1 MEKKPRN
8 LRKIILKSLLW
19 AVCGLALLLIAATA
33 GGIIYWN
40 WYLPDYINDRL
51 LPPVREQLGL
61 DEMELRIRRIGLSG
75 LDLETF
81 TLTGADGRTLAIDS
95 IRADYTPHL
104 PFRTPRALDITN
116 LTLAGGDIRASV
128 KDGRLA
134 ISGFELDR
142 VLERVAAL
150 SAPAPAPDD
159 EAAREAAVVLEKIT
173 LRDIRLHLDLE
184 GRLIVIP
191 VKAVVTSENNEW
203 KNIRADLTLTPRGQR
218 IGALVE
224 YDSVA
229 STVKLTGGAKLQ
241 LEALS
246 DLTGVKAGGSAALRY
261 DLSAGFAGGDLNAVG
276 TFDATLEL
284 GDRSGLPVVFR
295 RPVEL
300 HQNLNLRY
308 RTAARELHAILDGEM
323 APTAIAFDQEAIRA
337 ETGEKVRWKFVLS
350 STPADGLRFAEAGLS
365 TGRVRFDA
373 HGFTLNAPQLRFERL
388 NDHYTI
394 TGSGMTVSNPE
405 LKLEAAG
412 INLLIPLLPTEQLPA
427 TLNAGSI
434 RMDKRE
440 LGALRSSFHI
450 KGSGMR
456 MKGDFENK
464 LIPGARIDFRGEVM
478 PRPGQMP
485 DMLFEMNVPPWSPKS
500 PVKLAEINPAFG
512 DATANGIV
520 SLGGAARFEAG
531 KLTTGVQLL
540 LENGSFQWPELKLDA
555 ENIRLD
561 LRFNDLLGMNT
572 PGGQSFRIGRL
583 RCGDLDFGNATVLFD
598 IASKEQANIE
608 RASVE
613 WCGGTV
619 MVHSIR
625 LNPSSLDRF
634 AVNTELYCENLSLA
648 ELVSQLGLSNAS
660 GDGALFGKIPVRF
673 SSQRG
678 LLIDSSYLYSR
689 PGGSNT
695 IKLADPEKIAGGM
708 ADAALRQSQLDFAL
722 EALRDFTYSWAKLN
736 FTTEKENLVLSLQF
750 DGRPNQP
757 LPFAY
762 DENSGQLRRDPA
774 GKAVFEGIQL
784 NINTRL
790 PLNRLL
796 QLNDKFKQF
805 KKNKPEEK
813 PKAAP
818 AAAPKEAKK

>member
-19 AVCGLALLLIAATA
+19 AVCVLALLLIAATA

-61 DEMELRIRRIGLSG
+61 DGMELRIRRIGLSG

-116 LTLAGGDIRASV
+116 LTLAGGDIRVSV
-128 KDGRLA
+128 KDGKLA

-142 VLERVAAL
+142 VLERAAAL
-150 SAPAPAPDD
+150 GAPAPAPDD

-229 STVKLTGGAKLQ
+229 STVKLTGDAKLQ

-350 STPADGLRFAEAGLS
+350 STPADGL
-365 TGRVRFDA
+365 
-373 HGFTLNAPQLRFERL
+373 
-388 NDHYTI
+388 
-394 TGSGMTVSNPE
+394 
-405 LKLEAAG
+405 
-412 INLLIPLLPTEQLPA
+412 LPTEQLPA

-434 RMDKRE
+434 RRDKRE

-450 KGSGMR
+450 TGSGMR

-762 DENSGQLRRDPA
+762 DENSGQLRRDPT

-805 KKNKPEEK
+805 SKNKPEEK